1 MPWWQEI
8 IFWVL
13 AFVAYMVL
21 LAWLPEGLATGKVL
35 LLPILG
41 GVAAWLIRKRR

>member
-1 MPWWQEI
+1 MPWWQEL

-21 LAWLPEGLATGKVL
+21 LAWLPEGVRYMVL
-35 LLPILG
+35 PVLIVLG
-41 GVAAWLIRKRR
+41 VIAWLIWKRR